1 MGRHGLSQAETS
13 IIDGLNDRAPEF
25 IKLLG
30 GRVVEIDKQQQSCTF
45 EFNIGHQLCHSVDI
59 VQGGFVT
66 AMLDATM
73 SHTAFGIQNDIVNVA
88 TLEIKV
94 SFFEPSRAG
103 HFRCVGRLRKVGRST
118 GFMEAELY
126 NADGLLTASA
136 TTTAKLVRAGQDR
149 GRA

>member
-13 IIDGLNDRAPEF
+13 IIDGLNDHAPEF

-30 GRVVEIDKQQQSCTF
+30 GRVVELDRGQQTCTF

-103 HFRCVGRLRKVGRST
+103 KFRCVGRLRKIGKST
-118 GFMEAELY
+118 GFMEGELY
-126 NADGLLTASA
+126 NEDGLLTASA
-136 TTTAKLVRAGQDR
+136 TTTAKLVRAR
-149 GRA
+149 

>member
-1 MGRHGLSQAETS
+1 MGRYGLSQAETS

-30 GRVVEIDKQQQSCTF
+30 GKVVEIDKQQQSCTF

>member
-1 MGRHGLSQAETS
+1 LSQVETS
-13 IIDGLNDRAPEF
+13 VVDGLNEHAPQF

-30 GRVVEIDKQQQSCTF
+30 GKVIEVDLEQQSCTF

-73 SHTAFGIQNDIVNVA
+73 SHSVFAMDRDIVNGA

-94 SFFEPSRAG
+94 SFYEASRAG
-103 HFRCVGRLRKVGRST
+103 RFRCVGKLCKIGRNI
-118 GFMEAELY
+118 GFMEGELF
-126 NADGLLTASA
+126 NEAGQLTAAA
-136 TTTAKLVRAGQDR
+136 TNTAKLVRSKN
-149 GRA
+149 